1 MRASASTHERR
12 RGRHHTPPWCH
23 CCGSSAPRGSRAA
36 GDCTTGHVLEQR
48 RPPDARVFCA
58 LSCALSCPHSDHR
71 QGDAVLR
78 HPVLPCAPLSQT
90 SRFAEAEA
98 ETPLLTALAAKG
110 VQVDRLEDP
119 FPLIH
124 NARPPQSPAPAPWT
138 PPPHHEPLRIFR
150 PAPASTRLRVIL
162 SSALL
167 WRGGHRPP
175 PARTLRHIRI
185 VGLGTVTVIPVLGR

>member
-1 MRASASTHERR
+1 MSPRMSGRPSRTAASVSITVAVLAWLTRASYNWRLHDRPRIRAEKILQCKGLLRVIPPPLR
-12 RGRHHTPPWCH
+12 PQAGR
-23 CCGSSAPRGSRAA
+23 CGP
-36 GDCTTGHVLEQR
+36 
-48 RPPDARVFCA
+48 F
-58 LSCALSCPHSDHR
+58 
-71 QGDAVLR
+71 LR

-110 VQVDRLEDP
+110 IQVDRLEDP

-150 PAPASTRLRVIL
+150 PAPASTRLRGIL

-185 VGLGTVTVIPVLGR
+185 VRLCAIAPVPVLGR